1 MRLRTV
7 TLGGQTHRQ
16 YLIEGYGLGT
26 GKTVIVIKFFNGFIS
41 NAGIIKILNG
51 KILIF
56 EAVK

>member
-1 MRLRTV
+1 MCEI
-7 TLGGQTHRQ
+7 GGQTHRQ

-26 GKTVIVIKFFNGFIS
+26 GKTVIVVKFFNGFIA
-41 NAGIIKILNG
+41 NADIIKILNG